1 MVTLVKETFSEFQ
14 RHKSPWL
21 AAAIAYFT
29 IFAIAP
35 LIIVVVEIAG
45 VVLGRHQDALDVFY
59 GYMKS
64 TAGASAEQVIQAIV
78 TATLSAHKAGILA
91 QVVGWTLFVFA
102 AVGLFASLQEALNTI
117 WDVTPPKRR
126 LLETV
131 KARLLPLGA
140 VLAVAFLLMVFLG
153 INAGLTIAAPAMA
166 RVFAGFATIV
176 KILDFAISFA
186 MIAALFALLFEY
198 LPECRTAWRDVWYG
212 ASASA
217 FLFVLGQF
225 VLGWY
230 LGRAGVASGYG
241 SFGGL
246 ILFLIWVYYS
256 AQIFLFGAEFTR
268 VYARRF
274 GSQCGSSP

>member
-29 IFAIAP
+29 IFAIGP

-166 RVFAGFATIV
+166 RV
-176 KILDFAISFA
+176 
-186 MIAALFALLFEY
+186 
-198 LPECRTAWRDVWYG
+198 
-212 ASASA
+212 
-217 FLFVLGQF
+217 
-225 VLGWY
+225 
-230 LGRAGVASGYG
+230 
-241 SFGGL
+241 
-246 ILFLIWVYYS
+246 
-256 AQIFLFGAEFTR
+256 
-268 VYARRF
+268 
-274 GSQCGSSP
+274 